1 LNSKDDIERI
11 HKIDDVYVSSPID
24 LDSDLASKKVKGE
37 NKGVA
42 YYAVDKDSRLER
54 IFDTVLDII
63 AGKNKAGKGLGKVKD
78 AVTWIVPA
86 LAPIDKLTDE
96 IGDYIKSKRTN
107 TIMENPTQK
116 SKKPWY
122 RSTTI
127 NSILSFITLLIVQVF
142 DIEIVA
148 ADLQAV
154 LVAVGMAIS
163 SVVALW
169 GRITATQEIGSD

>member
-1 LNSKDDIERI
+1 MNGKDDIERI

-78 AVTWIVPA
+78 AVTWIMPA
-86 LAPIDKLTDE
+86 LMPIDKITDE
-96 IGDYIKSKRTN
+96 IGDFIKSKRTKN
-107 TIMENPTQK
+107 TIMK
-116 SKKPWY
+116 YKKKKPWY
-122 RSTTI
+122 RSTTM
-127 NSILSFITLLIVQVF
+127 NSILSFIALLAVQVF

-154 LVAVGMAIS
+154 VVAIGMAVS
-163 SVVALW
+163 AVVALY

>member
-1 LNSKDDIERI
+1 MIKSDIERV
-11 HKIDDVYVSSPID
+11 HKIDDVSVSGPINLVSD
-24 LDSDLASKKVKGE
+24 LDGKNAKGE
-37 NKGVA
+37 NKGML
-42 YYAVDKDSRLER
+42 YYAVQKDSRLER
-54 IFDTVLDII
+54 IFDTALDTL
-63 AGKNKAGKGLGKVKD
+63 AGKNKEGRGLGKVKD
-78 AVTWIVPA
+78 AITWIVPA

-142 DIEIVA
+142 DIDIVA

>member
-1 LNSKDDIERI
+1 MNSKDDIERI

-78 AVTWIVPA
+78 AVTWIMPE
-86 LAPIDKLTDE
+86 LMPIDKITDE
-96 IGDYIKSKRTN
+96 IGDFIKSKRTN
-107 TIMENPTQK
+107 TIMKNTE
-116 SKKPWY
+116 KKPWY
-122 RSTTI
+122 RSTTVK
-127 NSILSFITLLIVQVF
+127 SILSFITLLIVQVF
-142 DIEIVA
+142 DIDIVA

-154 LVAVGMAIS
+154 VVAIGMAVS
-163 SVVALW
+163 AVVALY
-169 GRITATQEIGSD
+169 GRITATQEIGKD

>member
-1 LNSKDDIERI
+1 MIKSDIERV
-11 HKIDDVYVSSPID
+11 HKIDDVSVSGPINLVSD
-24 LDSDLASKKVKGE
+24 LDGKNAKGE
-37 NKGVA
+37 NKGML
-42 YYAVDKDSRLER
+42 YYAVQKDSRLER
-54 IFDTVLDII
+54 VIDAALDTL
-63 AGKNKAGKGLGKVKD
+63 AGKNKEGRGLGKVKD
-78 AVTWIVPA
+78 AITWIVPA

-107 TIMENPTQK
+107 TIMENPMQK

>member
-1 LNSKDDIERI
+1 MIKPIERV
-11 HKIDDVYVSSPID
+11 HKIDGVNVSGPID
-24 LDSDLASKKVKGE
+24 LNDEITSEKVKGGD
-37 NKGVA
+37 KGMV
-42 YYAVDKDSRLER
+42 YYAVQKDSRLER
-54 IFDTVLDII
+54 IFDAALDTL
-63 AGKNKAGKGLGKVKD
+63 AGKNKEGRGLGKVKD
-78 AVTWIVPA
+78 AITWIVPA

-142 DIEIVA
+142 DINIVA

>member
-1 LNSKDDIERI
+1 MIKPIERV
-11 HKIDDVYVSSPID
+11 HKIDGVNVSGPID
-24 LDSDLASKKVKGE
+24 LNDEITSEKVKGGD
-37 NKGVA
+37 KGMV
-42 YYAVDKDSRLER
+42 YYAVQKDSRLEQ
-54 IFDTVLDII
+54 IFDTALDTI
-63 AGKNKAGKGLGKVKD
+63 AGKNKAGKDLGKVKD
-78 AVTWIVPA
+78 VVTWIVPA
-86 LAPIDKLTDE
+86 LAPVDKITDE

-142 DIEIVA
+142 DIDIVA

>member
-1 LNSKDDIERI
+1 MNGKDDIERI

-142 DIEIVA
+142 DIDIVA

-154 LVAVGMAIS
+154 VVAIGMAVS
-163 SVVALW
+163 AVVALY
-169 GRITATQEIGSD
+169 GRITATQEIGKD

>member
-1 LNSKDDIERI
+1 MIKPIERV
-11 HKIDDVYVSSPID
+11 HKIDGVNVSGPID
-24 LDSDLASKKVKGE
+24 LNDEITSEKVKGGD
-37 NKGVA
+37 KGMV
-42 YYAVDKDSRLER
+42 YYAVQKDSRLEQ
-54 IFDTVLDII
+54 IFDTALDTI
-63 AGKNKAGKGLGKVKD
+63 AGKNKAGKDLGKVKD
-78 AVTWIVPA
+78 VVTWIVPA
-86 LAPIDKLTDE
+86 LAPVDKLTDE

-142 DIEIVA
+142 DIDIVA

-154 LVAVGMAIS
+154 VVAIGMAVS
-163 SVVALW
+163 AVVALY
-169 GRITATQEIGSD
+169 GRITATQEIGKD

>member
-1 LNSKDDIERI
+1 MIKSDIERV
-11 HKIDDVYVSSPID
+11 HKIDDVSVSGPID
-24 LDSDLASKKVKGE
+24 LNDEITSEKVKGGD
-37 NKGVA
+37 KGMV
-42 YYAVDKDSRLER
+42 YYAVQKDSRLER
-54 IFDTVLDII
+54 IFDTALDTL
-63 AGKNKAGKGLGKVKD
+63 AGKNKEGRGLGKVKD
-78 AVTWIVPA
+78 AITWIVPA

>member
-1 LNSKDDIERI
+1 LNGKDDIERI

-142 DIEIVA
+142 DIDIVA

-154 LVAVGMAIS
+154 VVAIGMAVS
-163 SVVALW
+163 AVVALY
-169 GRITATQEIGSD
+169 GRITATQEIGKD

>member
-1 LNSKDDIERI
+1 MIKPIERV
-11 HKIDDVYVSSPID
+11 HKIDGVNVSGPID
-24 LDSDLASKKVKGE
+24 LNDEITSEKVKGGD
-37 NKGVA
+37 KGMV
-42 YYAVDKDSRLER
+42 YYAVQKDSRLER
-54 IFDTVLDII
+54 IFDTALDTL
-63 AGKNKAGKGLGKVKD
+63 AGKNKEGRGLGKVKD
-78 AVTWIVPA
+78 AITWIVPA

-96 IGDYIKSKRTN
+96 IGDYIKSKRTKN
-107 TIMENPTQK
+107 IMQNPMQK

>member
-1 LNSKDDIERI
+1 MIKPIERV
-11 HKIDDVYVSSPID
+11 HKIDGVNVSGPID
-24 LDSDLASKKVKGE
+24 LNDEITSEKVKGGD
-37 NKGVA
+37 KGMV
-42 YYAVDKDSRLER
+42 YYAVQKDSRLEQ
-54 IFDTVLDII
+54 IFDTALDTI
-63 AGKNKAGKGLGKVKD
+63 AGKNKAGKDLGKVKD
-78 AVTWIVPA
+78 VVTWIVPA
-86 LAPIDKLTDE
+86 LAPVDKITDE

-107 TIMENPTQK
+107 TIMENPMQK